1 MRVQMRCG
9 PICRRGE
16 RHKSLGVKLVR
27 ATNNIC
33 LVEDISVDLVL
44 SVGPSCDHDKRDPF
58 NGSRVINTL
67 GAISCYRQ
75 EPPINK
81 YSHNPAPSTC
91 SMCTSQS
98 VTIFLFFSGI
108 ITLFSVSG
116 EDLAGKRSNFLSD
129 TKWAICQCLGSVTQY
144 PDSSP
149 WLSGGDGARNNQQRR
164 LTDKKFPDGDPEPER
179 QLGGR
184 GEE

>member
-1 MRVQMRCG
+1 MISQASPSSLFVIGRPHSHLELIIRILLSDIPHLQNDMMRVQMRCG

-129 TKWAICQCLGSVTQY
+129 TK
-144 PDSSP
+144 
-149 WLSGGDGARNNQQRR
+149 
-164 LTDKKFPDGDPEPER
+164 
-179 QLGGR
+179 
-184 GEE
+184 